1 MPKVFIVGRDGAVS
15 AMFHQAGWEIVDT
28 YTSADLVQFTGG
40 ADVSPHL
47 YGEKN
52 VASHTSPR
60 RDEEEVAIFNA
71 VREMG
76 IPMAGICRGG
86 QFLNVMCGGKL
97 WQDVDSHAVGSGH
110 LIDVMLDGQ
119 HNNILV
125 SSTHH
130 QMFRRD
136 QSKSQLI
143 GWAKRSTQKLNDQGL
158 HLPEDGEVDEEVVY
172 YGAEKCLCFQPH
184 PEYFEINQDC
194 PKLYFRLLKKILKET
209 L

>member
-1 MPKVFIVGRDGAVS
+1 MPKVFIVGMDGTVA
-15 AMFHQAGWEIVDT
+15 AMFQQAGWEVVDT
-28 YTSADLVQFTGG
+28 YTAADLVQFTGG

-52 VASHTSPR
+52 VASYTAPR
-60 RDEEEVAIFNA
+60 RDEEEIAIFNA
-71 VREMG
+71 VRALE

-97 WQDVDSHAVGSGH
+97 WQDVDNHAVGRGH
-110 LIDVMLDGQ
+110 LATISLDGEET
-119 HNNILV
+119 NILV

-130 QMFRRD
+130 QMFRRNVET
-136 QSKSQLI
+136 SQLI
-143 GWAKRSTQKLNDQGL
+143 GWAHQSTQKLSDQYQLQAG
-158 HLPEDGEVDEEVVY
+158 PEEIDEEVVY

-194 PKLYFRLLKKILKET
+194 PKLYFRLLKKILKGE